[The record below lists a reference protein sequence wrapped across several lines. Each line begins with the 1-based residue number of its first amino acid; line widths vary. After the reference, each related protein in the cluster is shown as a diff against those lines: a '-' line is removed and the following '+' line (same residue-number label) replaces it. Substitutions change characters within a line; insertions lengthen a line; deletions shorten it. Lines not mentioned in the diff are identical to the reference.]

1 MYGNDDLPEL
11 FYWKRGSMSALQE
24 LLKRTPVIT
33 DGAWGTQIQNL
44 GLEAG
49 GCPDAWNLIKP
60 AAVEQVARS
69 YVEAGSRIV
78 LTNTFGANRI
88 MLERH
93 GLADEAVDL
102 NRAGA
107 ILSRRAAGDN
117 VFVFGSIG
125 PAGRL
130 LVMGEIDR
138 VELADAFEEQ
148 ASALADGGVHGIIV
162 ETMSDLEE
170 ARVAVA
176 AAKETGLPVVA
187 SMVYDAGKEFDRTM
201 MGVTVEEAVAGL
213 TDAGA
218 DVLGAN
224 CGMGVEFFENVTRR
238 LRAATTLPIW
248 IKPNAGLPEMIGSD
262 VVYKTTPD
270 EFASYA
276 VGIRDA
282 GAQFI
287 GGCCGTTPDFIRA
300 LVQKCAQ
307 S

>member
-1 MYGNDDLPEL
+1 MFGNDDLPGF
-11 FYWKRGSMSALQE
+11 FYWKTGSMNVLQE

-33 DGAWGTQIQNL
+33 DGAWGTQIQSL

-49 GCPDAWNLIKP
+49 GCPDAWNLINP
-60 AAVEQVARS
+60 AAVEQVARA

-78 LTNTFGANRI
+78 LTNTFGANRV

-93 GLADEAVDL
+93 GLADKAVDL

-107 ILSRRAAGDN
+107 NLSRRAAGDKA
-117 VFVFGSIG
+117 FVFGSIG

-130 LVMGEIDR
+130 LMMEEISR
-138 VELADAFEEQ
+138 EELADAFEEQ

-162 ETMSDLEE
+162 ETMADLQE
-170 ARVAVA
+170 ARIAVA
-176 AAKETGLPVVA
+176 AAKETGLPVIA
-187 SMVYDAGKEFDRTM
+187 SMVYDAGKELDRTM

-248 IKPNAGLPEMIGSD
+248 IKPNAGLPVMVGSD

-276 VGIRDA
+276 LGIRDA

-300 LVQKCAQ
+300 VVRRFGE